1 MQNPQE
7 CDVLVIGG
15 GPAGSTTA
23 ALLAEAGRNV
33 VLLEKDRLP
42 RFHIGES
49 LLPLN
54 LPLFERL
61 GVADEIRRI
70 GVYKPG
76 AEMVSDVHGMAAKF
90 RFVSNPNLPV
100 KHSYHVRRAEFDKL
114 LLDNSRHLGA
124 TVLEETRVREIEFG
138 IGDRTRITAI
148 GPDAT
153 VSSWLARHVVDA
165 SGRDTLLAS
174 KLGLKR
180 PDKFNGTAA
189 VYGHFRNVPHRDG
202 DDAGMIT
209 VYLFEHGWLWMIPL
223 PEGIMSV
230 GVVGDRAFFKP
241 RTDDLD
247 GILARALAAS
257 PSAANRMANAE
268 LVMPLLAT
276 ANYSYDARRISG
288 HGYTLTGDAF
298 AFVDPMFSS
307 GVLMA
312 MSSGAFAA
320 EAIDVWLE
328 DRKAG
333 ERLLRSYERKMR
345 RGLDALSW
353 LVHRI
358 NTNVLRDMFMSSID
372 PFDMRNGVVAIL
384 AGDFYEKPGLFSPL
398 RRCQL
403 AYGVLY
409 GLSKMGLR
417 LRGRGLTW
425 RSADVPRAWGAGR
438 VP

>member
-1 MQNPQE
+1 M
-7 CDVLVIGG
+7 
-15 GPAGSTTA
+15 
-23 ALLAEAGRNV
+23 
-33 VLLEKDRLP
+33 
-42 RFHIGES
+42 
-49 LLPLN
+49 
-54 LPLFERL
+54 
-61 GVADEIRRI
+61 
-70 GVYKPG
+70 
-76 AEMVSDVHGMAAKF
+76 
-90 RFVSNPNLPV
+90 
-100 KHSYHVRRAEFDKL
+100 
-114 LLDNSRHLGA
+114 
-124 TVLEETRVREIEFG
+124 
-138 IGDRTRITAI
+138 
-148 GPDAT
+148 
-153 VSSWLARHVVDA
+153 VDA

-209 VYLFEHGWLWMIPL
+209 VYLFKHGWLWMIPL

-230 GVVGDRAFFKP
+230 GVVGDQTFFKP

-257 PSAANRMANAE
+257 PSAADRMAKAE

-403 AYGVLY
+403 AFGALY
-409 GLSKMGLR
+409 GLSKMGLH

-425 RSADVPRAWGAGR
+425 RSADSRATMGAGWA
-438 VP
+438 P